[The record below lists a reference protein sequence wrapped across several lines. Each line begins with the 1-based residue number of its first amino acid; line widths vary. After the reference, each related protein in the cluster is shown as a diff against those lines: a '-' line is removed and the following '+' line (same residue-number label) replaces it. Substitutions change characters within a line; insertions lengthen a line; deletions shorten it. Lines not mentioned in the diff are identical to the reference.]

1 MMKMMS
7 QKNNLTK
14 TQQSVKHI
22 EDTKDPESLQKIGES
37 EEEFDANGDDIQ
49 SSHRQS
55 NHIKTF
61 YRKFCSPCYYLT
73 NFISVKW
80 KGIKFSLIMLFYG
93 LVPLLAIAAILFYW
107 GDNPK
112 GPMDGSWSWWLI
124 FIARLLVCFVL
135 AQLTQFVIIDF
146 ICLETQ
152 IAVRFIG
159 RLLTLM
165 AVQAKGW
172 PVLTIF
178 WSMWQLI
185 LLHGPPAY
193 NRYVAD
199 NDHLHIFCFYDQ
211 LIQKLYLECSKTK
224 GIGCI
229 DKMYLK
235 YSMKTILQ
243 QLLSQTSGI

>member
-1 MMKMMS
+1 MQMMKMMS
-7 QKNNLTK
+7 EKANFMKSEQSQK
-14 TQQSVKHI
+14 QVQ
-22 EDTKDPESLQKIGES
+22 DMKDPESLQVIGES
-37 EEEFDANGDDIQ
+37 DEDFDSDDVAIQ
-49 SSHRQS
+49 GSQRQS
-55 NHIKTF
+55 NHVKSF

-73 NFISVKW
+73 TFIGVKW
-80 KGIKFSLIMLFYG
+80 KAIKLSLVMLFYG
-93 LVPLLAIAAILFYW
+93 LVPLLGIGAILFYW

-124 FIARLLVCFVL
+124 FVARLLVCFVL
-135 AQLTQFVIIDF
+135 SQLTQFIIIDF

-185 LLHGPPAY
+185 LLHGSPTY
-193 NRYVAD
+193 NRYVLMC
-199 NDHLHIFCFYDQ
+199 NHYHHLFCG
-211 LIQKLYLECSKTK
+211 LEL
-224 GIGCI
+224 
-229 DKMYLK
+229 LK
-235 YSMKTILQ
+235 ILP
-243 QLLSQTSGI
+243 